1 MNLPKLSV
9 NRPVTVVMVIMI
21 ILLLGFVSFSNL
33 SMDLF
38 PELNLPI
45 IIIYTEYPGAGP
57 EEVENLVTRPLEQM
71 VGTVSGLEGIESVSS
86 VGTSLVVVQFGWGV
100 DINQA
105 TIDLREQL
113 DLIKGFLPDETGEP
127 MVIKMDPNL
136 FPIVQIGATS
146 DLDSAAFKSLLED
159 KVVPRLERIEGVAS
173 VSLTGGDVR
182 EIRLEVDPARLSY
195 YGLALPQLLQA
206 VQGDNINLSGGT
218 AGIGNQEMLIRLK
231 GEFRSLEDLGNVS
244 VTTPLGTMV
253 RLKDLGEIV
262 DGYKE
267 QTSLSKLNG
276 QYAIGLGVSKQTDAN
291 TVQVS
296 REVRKALAELRQD
309 LPEGTQLQILLD
321 QAEYI
326 EMTIDNMAQNMIIG
340 ALLAMLILYIFLRNV
355 RTTLIIALSMPISI
369 VATFTLVYFGGISLN
384 IMSLGGLALGMGML
398 VDNSIVILENIF
410 RHREQG
416 WGLKEAA
423 VDGAGEVSMAIT
435 ASTLTTIAVFFP
447 IVFVQGI
454 ASQLF
459 RELAL
464 TVSFSLA
471 ASLLV
476 AVTLVPMFSSRM
488 LKVTPLDENGVANG
502 NRINRDSLWYRVMSG
517 WGRTLKRLENS
528 YAKLLAASLRRRRR
542 VIVIVTLLVFGSL
555 ALLPVVGAEFI
566 PAMDQ
571 GYAFITIQM
580 PYGTKLEETERITAR
595 VEEIV
600 TAIPEIE
607 LAFSTIG
614 ADTTGLGGS
623 GPAENARIDL
633 ILTDLSERTRR
644 TDEVANEIWNK
655 VKDIAGAE
663 ITVSGGDAAAMMGHS
678 MSPVEI
684 RVEGDDLAVL
694 SEIAEQIKALME
706 AVPGTREVEI
716 SQEEGRPEL
725 EVVVDRSKAAQY
737 GISPAQVVSTVRTA
751 MQGQTITRF
760 REGGEEIDVV
770 VIFPKADRENLADLK
785 NIELLSPTGAKVPL
799 GEVADLNMG
808 QGLTDIG
815 RRNQTRFISVTCQ
828 VFGRD
833 LNSVTRDITAVL
845 DQQLQLPDGYSISTG
860 GSAEEMAD
868 AFGSLTKALLLAIA
882 LVYMIMA
889 AQFESFL
896 HPFVIMF
903 SMPVAIVGVILG
915 LLVTGSTLNVIS
927 FIGIIM
933 LAGIVVNNAIV
944 LVDYI
949 NTLRKRGL
957 ETREAIIT
965 GGRTRLRPILMT
977 ALTTILGMLPL
988 MFEMGEGG
996 EAGAP
1001 LAAAIVGGLATST
1014 LLTLVLV
1021 PVVYSI
1027 FDDWGQKLMN
1037 RRRKKQGDASV
1048 TSVQS

>member
-9 NRPVTVVMVIMI
+9 SRPVTVVMVIMI
-21 ILLLGFVSFSNL
+21 ILLLGFVSFTNL

-45 IIIYTEYPGAGP
+45 VIIYTDYSGAGP

-71 VGTVSGLEGIESVSS
+71 VGSVSGLEGIDSISS
-86 VGTSLVVVQFGWGV
+86 VGTSLVIVQFGWGV

-113 DLIKGFLPDETGEP
+113 DLVKGFLPAEAGDP

-136 FPIVQIGATS
+136 MPIVQIGATS
-146 DLDSAAFKSLLED
+146 DLESAAFKTLLED

-173 VSLTGGDVR
+173 VSLMGGDER

-195 YGLALPQLLQA
+195 YGLTLPQLLQS
-206 VQGDNINLSGGT
+206 VQGDNVNLSSGT
-218 AGIGNQEMLIRLK
+218 AGIGSQEMLVRLK
-231 GEFRSLEDLGNVS
+231 GEFRSIEDLGNVS
-244 VTTPLGTMV
+244 VFTPLGTTV

-276 QYAIGLGVSKQTDAN
+276 ETAIGLGVSKQSDAN

-296 REVRKALAELRQD
+296 REVRKALAALRQE
-309 LPEGTQLQILLD
+309 LPEGTELKILMD

-340 ALLAMLILYIFLRNV
+340 AILAMLILYIFLRNI
-355 RTTLIIALSMPISI
+355 RTTFIIALSMPISI
-369 VATFTLVYFGGISLN
+369 VATFTMVYFGGISLN

-410 RHREQG
+410 RHREG
-416 WGLKEAA
+416 GFSRKDAA
-423 VDGAGEVSMAIT
+423 VEGAGEVSMAIT

-447 IVFVQGI
+447 IVFVKGI

-476 AVTLVPMFSSRM
+476 ALTLVPMFSSRM

-502 NRINRDSLWYRVMSG
+502 NRVNRNSLRYRVMAG
-517 WGRTLKRLENS
+517 WGRAFKKLENG
-528 YAKLLAASLRRRRR
+528 YGKLLAASLRRRRR
-542 VIVIVTLLVFGSL
+542 VIIIVTLIVVGSV
-555 ALLPVVGAEFI
+555 ALIPVVGAEFI

-580 PYGTKLEETERITAR
+580 PYGSKLEETERVTAK

-607 LAFSTIG
+607 MAFSTIG

-633 ILTDLSERTRR
+633 ILSDLSERTRR
-644 TDEVANEIWNK
+644 TDEVAEEIWQK
-655 VKDIAGAE
+655 VQDIAGAE

-678 MSPVEI
+678 MAPVEI
-684 RVEGDDLAVL
+684 RVEGDDLTVL
-694 SEIAEQIKALME
+694 MEIAEQIKALME

-716 SQEEGRPEL
+716 SREEGRPEL

-737 GISPAQVVSTVRTA
+737 GLSPAQIVSTVRTA

-760 REGGEEIDVV
+760 RDGGEEIDVV
-770 VIFPKADRENLADLK
+770 VIFPKKDRENLADLK
-785 NIELLSPTGAKVPL
+785 SIELLSPTGAKIPL
-799 GEVADLNMG
+799 GEVAELTVS

-815 RRNQTRFISVTCQ
+815 RRNQTRIISVTCQ
-828 VFGRD
+828 IFGRD
-833 LNSVTRDITAVL
+833 LNSVTRDISAIL
-845 DQQLQLPDGYSISTG
+845 DQQLQLPDGYSLSTG

-903 SMPVAIVGVILG
+903 SMPVTIVGVVLG

-949 NTLRKRGL
+949 NTLRKRGM
-957 ETREAIIT
+957 ERREAIIT
-965 GGRTRLRPILMT
+965 AGRVRLRPILMT

-988 MFEMGEGG
+988 MFEVGEGG

-1001 LAAAIVGGLATST
+1001 LAAAIVGGLTTST

-1027 FDDWGQKLMN
+1027 FDDWGQKLVN
-1037 RRRKKQGDASV
+1037 RKKKKQSGDAVAPS
-1048 TSVQS
+1048 QG